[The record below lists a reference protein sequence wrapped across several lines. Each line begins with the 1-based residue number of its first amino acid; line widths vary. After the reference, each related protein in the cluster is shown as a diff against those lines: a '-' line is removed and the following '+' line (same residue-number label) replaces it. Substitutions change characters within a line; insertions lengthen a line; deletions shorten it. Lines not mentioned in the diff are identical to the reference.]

1 MEQRGNGHGVKRL
14 MQQDHE
20 ERAKPRKGWR
30 HAWLHFTDSGH
41 AGGKRHAFQQR
52 VQSHADRSA
61 GPGQPSNRR
70 VCSSSTA
77 MTVPGVIMR
86 SVMVPLVPVHRII
99 ARWLRQFMLMEM
111 RKSLQE
117 EHRQESK
124 RQRHHQR
131 IEQPVWVATSRRRF
145 HARHQRVRHHVKER
159 YSKHDAR
166 NEAQSKLQSSMREAQ
181 DHRHHA
187 ARKGGHHN
195 ANAED
200 DESGFGT
207 HGSAGNAR
215 RSSPSHRG
223 RGLHDTAAPKP
234 RNALRRPIEPDR
246 LLRPTAGV
254 VAQLEERLGRIEEVV
269 SSILIHS
276 T

>member
-1 MEQRGNGHGVKRL
+1 
-14 MQQDHE
+14 
-20 ERAKPRKGWR
+20 
-30 HAWLHFTDSGH
+30 
-41 AGGKRHAFQQR
+41 
-52 VQSHADRSA
+52 
-61 GPGQPSNRR
+61 
-70 VCSSSTA
+70 
-77 MTVPGVIMR
+77 MR

-117 EHRQESK
+117 EHRQEPK

-131 IEQPVWVATSRRRF
+131 IEQPMRVATSRRRF

-166 NEAQSKLQSSMREAQ
+166 NKAQSKLQSSMREAQ